1 MICVSAAVMMAV
13 FFATILMIRSSTE
26 SNNLSRSIEAH
37 AMSLETAILRQNSQF
52 RGFLVTGDESYLK
65 SYDEGRT
72 DYDEV
77 VVTLQGLLK
86 DPAKLQLI
94 EQSRVATVAWRRDWG
109 DAMIAEVRAGR
120 REEAQQAVRDAGT
133 AVLVSAAVLPLRELR
148 EGEAELTAANGK
160 RQETAIV
167 TAIVALVIGG
177 IALILI
183 AVTLS
188 ILLSRTIARPITT
201 LTEAMEQLARG
212 DNDIEVDSGR
222 ADELGEMARAVL
234 VFRDTALAKA
244 EADAAK
250 ALADQAKAEAERGKA
265 EADEAQ
271 RHVVEALDTA
281 LDALA
286 AGDLTHVINTPF
298 APEYERLRK
307 AFNIAVEGLEQS
319 ISGVAA
325 SADSVRSGATQ
336 IYSASENLSRRTEQQ
351 ASSLQETTMATNEV
365 TRMVGET
372 AHSAT
377 NAKAA
382 ITVANGDA
390 ADGRV
395 IVDEAISA
403 MGAIETGS
411 QKIAEIINMI
421 DAIALQTNLLA
432 LNAGVEAA
440 RAGDSG
446 RGFAVVAGEVRELA
460 KRTADAAKEIKGLIN
475 RASEEVKSGVDRV
488 GETGKMLARVVA
500 KISDT
505 NALITEIA
513 QGAQTQAENLKQ
525 VNGSVANMD
534 NMTQQNAAMA
544 EQATAGAGLLATEA
558 DELATLVARFRLKA
572 PRANAGRT
580 ATPQAKPAPARDT
593 TRTPR
598 SLPRISGN
606 LALSPSASDDQWEE
620 F

>member
-1 MICVSAAVMMAV
+1 MA
-13 FFATILMIRSSTE
+13 
-26 SNNLSRSIEAH
+26 
-37 AMSLETAILRQNSQF
+37 LETALLRQNSQF

-65 SYDEGRT
+65 SYDEGRA
-72 DYDEV
+72 DYDEI

-86 DPAKLQLI
+86 DPAKLELV

-109 DAMIAEVRAGR
+109 DAMIATVRAGR

-148 EGEAELTAANGK
+148 EGEAELTEANSK
-160 RQETAIV
+160 RQEAAIV
-167 TAIVALVIGG
+167 TAIVALVVGG
-177 IALILI
+177 IALISI

-188 ILLSRTIARPITT
+188 LLLSRTIARPITT
-201 LTEAMEQLARG
+201 LTYAMKQLARG
-212 DNDIEVDSGR
+212 DNEIEVDSGR
-222 ADELGEMARAVL
+222 ADELGDMAQAVL
-234 VFRDTALAKA
+234 VFRDTAKAKA
-244 EADAAK
+244 LADAAK
-250 ALADQAKAEAERGKA
+250 ALADEAKADAERGKA

-271 RHVVEALDTA
+271 RHVVEALDSA

-286 AGDLTHVINTPF
+286 DGDLTYAINTPF

-307 AFNIAVEGLEQS
+307 AFNIAVEGLERS

-351 ASSLQETTMATNEV
+351 ASSLQETTQATNQV

-377 NAKAA
+377 NAHAA
-382 ITVANGDA
+382 ITVANNDA
-390 ADGRV
+390 ADGRA

-440 RAGDSG
+440 RAGESG

-460 KRTADAAKEIKGLIN
+460 KRTAEAAKQIKGLIN
-475 RASEEVKSGVDRV
+475 KSSEEVQSGVDRV
-488 GETGKMLARVVA
+488 GETSKMLARVIV

-513 QGAQTQAENLKQ
+513 EGARTQAENLKQ
-525 VNGSVANMD
+525 VNGSVASMD

-558 DELATLVARFRLKA
+558 DELATLVARFRLKPA
-572 PRANAGRT
+572 KPQSGRT
-580 ATPQAKPAPARDT
+580 AAPRSGPVAASGTPKPS
-593 TRTPR
+593 R
-598 SLPRISGN
+598 SLPRVAGN
-606 LALSPSASDDQWEE
+606 LALSPFPSNDQWEE